1 MLSCTV
7 YYDSLSLPQGIEHLK
22 PHIVH
27 SLANAELYC
36 LALSHL
42 YADPNYHN
50 LNHWGVIQ
58 VLARKGIFVAE
69 PADCSLTETVLIQTT
84 PLKMV
89 RRTLFMFSFSMT
101 HVGQILGSDVQILG
115 YSVGPFVCMPVAI

>member
-1 MLSCTV
+1 MAWWHNLVSTLNNLESIIKPSF
-7 YYDSLSLPQGIEHLK
+7 SLLFQGIEHLK

-89 RRTLFMFSFSMT
+89 RIRERERQSREM
-101 HVGQILGSDVQILG
+101 
-115 YSVGPFVCMPVAI
+115 

>member
-1 MLSCTV
+1 MLSCMTL
-7 YYDSLSLPQGIEHLK
+7 SLSFQGIEHLK

-89 RRTLFMFSFSMT
+89 SMRILDVCTQMSEFCDIQQIPLSVCQSLFEWDMNSIISA
-101 HVGQILGSDVQILG
+101 V
-115 YSVGPFVCMPVAI
+115 

>member
-1 MLSCTV
+1 VTWCLKTV
-7 YYDSLSLPQGIEHLK
+7 FILQGADHLK

-89 RRTLFMFSFSMT
+89 RRTKKTENGFICTQLN
-101 HVGQILGSDVQILG
+101 
-115 YSVGPFVCMPVAI
+115 

>member
-1 MLSCTV
+1 MLSCMI
-7 YYDSLSLPQGIEHLK
+7 LSLCQGIEHLK

-89 RRTLFMFSFSMT
+89 RIFSMFAVSMT
-101 HVGQILGSDVQILG
+101 HVEQRACNDIKILGHSPSDHARESLK
-115 YSVGPFVCMPVAI
+115 SVCEIG